1 MKRIAVLTSGG
12 DAPGM
17 NAAIRAVVRTA
28 AAEGWS
34 VLGIRNGF
42 TGLVAGTVVPL
53 GPRDVSNV
61 IQLGGT
67 MLGSR
72 RCPEFS
78 EEACR
83 RTAIRVLRQQDVDG
97 LVVIGGSGSQAGA
110 HALTTMDF
118 PVVGVAATIAN
129 DLYGAEPSIGVDTAL
144 NVALKAIDRLKTTAA
159 SHERVFLVEVM
170 GHGCGY
176 LALMAG
182 IAGGAEATVLPEVET
197 DPEELARE
205 LRDAYERGKS
215 HAIVVVAEGAR
226 WDGERLVAF
235 FGAHRERLGFE
246 PRLTVLGHVQRGG
259 EPGAFDRLLATH
271 LGAAAVQ
278 RLAQGERGCLVGWLH
293 GEVATTP
300 LPEVVAKRKT
310 LDARFVEL
318 ARVLAR

>member
-1 MKRIAVLTSGG
+1 MKRTAVLTSGG

-83 RTAIRVLRQQDVDG
+83 CTAIR
-97 LVVIGGSGSQAGA
+97 
-110 HALTTMDF
+110 
-118 PVVGVAATIAN
+118 
-129 DLYGAEPSIGVDTAL
+129 
-144 NVALKAIDRLKTTAA
+144 
-159 SHERVFLVEVM
+159 
-170 GHGCGY
+170 
-176 LALMAG
+176 
-182 IAGGAEATVLPEVET
+182 
-197 DPEELARE
+197 
-205 LRDAYERGKS
+205 DAYGRGKS
-215 HAIVVVAEGAR
+215 HAIIVVAEGAR
-226 WDGERLVAF
+226 WDGKRLV
-235 FGAHRERLGFE
+235 
-246 PRLTVLGHVQRGG
+246 
-259 EPGAFDRLLATH
+259 AFDRLLATH

-310 LDARFVEL
+310 LDARFVER